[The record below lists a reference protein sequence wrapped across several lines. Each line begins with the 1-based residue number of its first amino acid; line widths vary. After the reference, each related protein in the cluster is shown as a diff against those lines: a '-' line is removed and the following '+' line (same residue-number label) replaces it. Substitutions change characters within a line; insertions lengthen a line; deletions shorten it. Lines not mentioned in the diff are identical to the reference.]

1 MAFKA
6 LGSVVVLTLC
16 FHVAVATTGMLSTPN
31 VSHVELRTR
40 ESIIWTI
47 AFRDARSS
55 ALTSTILRS
64 SCEQSAS
71 PEPIATP
78 RPLFVRRQTP
88 GKTVVSFII
97 GVDGHVHNPLII
109 EDSGE
114 PRNSAVLSA
123 VRSWRF
129 RPAMCNGAPAEA
141 DGTVEFSRR

>member
-1 MAFKA
+1 MAFKT
-6 LGSVVVLTLC
+6 LGIVAGLTLC
-16 FHVAVATTGMLSTPN
+16 FQMAVATTGMVSTPD
-31 VSHVELRTR
+31 VSHGGLRYR
-40 ESIIWTI
+40 ESVVWTT
-47 AFRDARSS
+47 AFRDARSA